1 MHSLQVTF
9 LVLVGC
15 IVFLYA
21 VQIIQYAI
29 GWMNTKVTGSF
40 SPTRKIAVVIAVRN
54 EEAMIEKCLNA
65 VLNQNYPSH
74 LFDVIVVDDFSEDGT
89 VNHVKRISKIHSNVF
104 LLQLDVADGTGKKA
118 AIQKGI
124 LFTDATIIVTTDA
137 DCWMEKNWLA
147 TIAACFENNITKMV
161 VAPVAFYNEKNMF
174 EKMQSIEFMA
184 LIASTAG
191 AIYYKKPIMCNGAN
205 LAYLRASFFDV
216 KGFDGVDQISTGDD
230 VLLMYK
236 LCEKYPNDIRFLKDS
251 KAIVYTYPKSNLMDF
266 INQRKRW
273 ASKPFSLLNGA
284 TKYTSILVFLT
295 NLLATALIISLFC
308 LHKADVSHRFTI
320 ICLILLGIKCI
331 IDFLL
336 LFLASSFFGK
346 HRLLIYFLPE
356 QIIYMFYVVFIGLL
370 STTKSFSW
378 KGRELKN

>member
-1 MHSLQVTF
+1 MHLLQITF
-9 LVLVGC
+9 LVFVGC

-21 VQIIQYAI
+21 IQIIQYAI
-29 GWMNTKVTGSF
+29 GWMNIEAVVSY

-54 EEAMIEKCLNA
+54 EEAMIENCLNA
-65 VLNQNYPSH
+65 VLSQNYPSQ

-89 VNHVKRISKIHSNVF
+89 VVCIEKFSKEHANVF
-104 LLQLDVADGTGKKA
+104 LLRLDIADGKGKKA
-118 AIQKGI
+118 AIRKGI
-124 LFTDATIIVTTDA
+124 LFSDAAIIVTTDA
-137 DCWMEKNWLA
+137 DCWMEKDWLA
-147 TIAACFENNITKMV
+147 TIAAGFENDATKMV
-161 VAPVAFYNEKNMF
+161 VAPVAFSNEKNMF
-174 EKMQSIEFMA
+174 ETMQSLEFMA

-191 AIYYKKPIMCNGAN
+191 AIQYKKPIMCNGAN
-205 LAYLRASFFDV
+205 LAYFKTSFFEV
-216 KGFDGVDQISTGDD
+216 SGFDGIDQISTGDD

-236 LCEKYPNDIRFLKDS
+236 LSKIYSNGVRFLKDS
-251 KAIVYTYPKSNLMDF
+251 KAIVYTHPKSNLMDF

-273 ASKPFSLLNGA
+273 ASKPFSLLNSA
-284 TKYTSILVFLT
+284 TKYTSVLVFLS
-295 NLLATALIISLFC
+295 NLSAITLIISLFC
-308 LHKADVSHRFTI
+308 LYKGDVSHAFTI

-346 HRLLIYFLPE
+346 RSLLIYFLPE
-356 QIIYMFYVVFIGLL
+356 QLIYMFYVVFIGLL

>member
-1 MHSLQVTF
+1 MHLLQVTF
-9 LVLVGC
+9 VVFVSC

-21 VQIIQYAI
+21 VQVIQYAI
-29 GWMNTKVTGSF
+29 GWMSATAIVPCT
-40 SPTRKIAVVIAVRN
+40 PIHKIAVVIAVRN
-54 EEAMIEKCLNA
+54 EEKMIENCLKA
-65 VLNQNYPSH
+65 LLSQNYPSQ

-89 VNHVKRISKIHSNVF
+89 VACIEKFSREHANVF
-104 LLQLDVADGTGKKA
+104 LLQLTSDEGSGKKK
-118 AIQKGI
+118 AIRKGI
-124 LFTDATIIVTTDA
+124 LYTDATIIVTTDA
-137 DCWMEKNWLA
+137 DCWMEKDWLA
-147 TIAACFENNITKMV
+147 AIAAGFENDATKMV
-161 VAPVAFYNEKNMF
+161 VAPVAFSNEKNMF
-174 EKMQSIEFMA
+174 EKMQSLEFMA

-191 AIYYKKPIMCNGAN
+191 AIHHNKPIMCNGAN
-205 LAYLRASFFDV
+205 LAYLRTSFFEVD
-216 KGFDGVDQISTGDD
+216 GFDGIDQISTGDD

-236 LCEKYPNDIRFLKDS
+236 LSKIYPNGVRFLKDS
-251 KAIVYTYPKSNLMDF
+251 KAIVYTHPKNNLMDF

-284 TKYTSILVFLT
+284 TKYTSVLVFLT
-295 NLLATALIISLFC
+295 NLLVIVLIISLFC
-308 LHKADVSHRFTI
+308 LSKADVSHTFTI

-346 HRLLIYFLPE
+346 RSLLIYFLPE
-356 QIIYMFYVVFIGLL
+356 QLIYMFYVVFIGLL

>member
-1 MHSLQVTF
+1 MHLLQVIF
-9 LVLVGC
+9 LVFVAC

-21 VQIIQYAI
+21 IQIIQYAI
-29 GWMNTKVTGSF
+29 GWMNLTAIVPR
-40 SPTRKIAVVIAVRN
+40 SPTHKIAVIIAVRN
-54 EEAMIEKCLNA
+54 EETMIENCLKA
-65 VLNQNYPSH
+65 LLNQSYPSQ

-89 VNHVKRISKIHSNVF
+89 VDCIKRISKIHANVF
-104 LLQLDVADGTGKKA
+104 LLQLDVADGAGKKA
-118 AIQKGI
+118 AIRKGI

-137 DCWMEKNWLA
+137 DCWMEKNWLS
-147 TIAACFENNITKMV
+147 TIAAGFENDATKMV
-161 VAPVAFYNEKNMF
+161 VAPVAFFNEKNVF
-174 EKMQSIEFMA
+174 EKMQSLEFMA

-191 AIYYKKPIMCNGAN
+191 AIHLKKPIMCNGAN
-205 LAYLRASFFDV
+205 LAYLRASFFEV
-216 KGFDGVDQISTGDD
+216 NGFDGIDQTSTGDD

-236 LCEKYPNDIRFLKDS
+236 LSGKYPNGIRFLKDDR
-251 KAIVYTYPKSNLMDF
+251 AIVFTHPKNNLTDF

-273 ASKPFSLLNGA
+273 ASKPFSLLNGV

-295 NLLATALIISLFC
+295 NLSSIGLIISLFC
-308 LHKADVSHRFTI
+308 LGKIDISHGFAI

-346 HRLLIYFLPE
+346 RSLLIYFLPE

-378 KGRELKN
+378 KGREFKN

>member
-1 MHSLQVTF
+1 MHLLQVTF
-9 LVLVGC
+9 LVFVGC

-21 VQIIQYAI
+21 IQIIQYAI
-29 GWMNTKVTGSF
+29 GWMNTKAVVPY

-54 EEAMIEKCLNA
+54 EETMIENCLNA
-65 VLNQNYPSH
+65 VLNQTYPSQ
-74 LFDVIVVDDFSEDGT
+74 LFDVIIVDDFSEDRT
-89 VNHVKRISKIHSNVF
+89 VACIEKFSKEHANVF
-104 LLQLDVADGTGKKA
+104 LLRLDVADGKGKKA
-118 AIQKGI
+118 AIRKGV

-137 DCWMEKNWLA
+137 DCWMEKDWLT
-147 TIAACFENNITKMV
+147 TIAASFENNETKMV
-161 VAPVAFYNEKNMF
+161 VAPVAFCNEKKVF
-174 EKMQSIEFMA
+174 EKMQSLEFMA

-191 AIYYKKPIMCNGAN
+191 AIHHKKPIMCNGAN
-205 LAYLRASFFDV
+205 LAYLRTSFFDV
-216 KGFDGVDQISTGDD
+216 NGFEGVDQISTGDD

-236 LCEKYPNDIRFLKDS
+236 LSEEYPNGIHFLKDDR
-251 KAIVYTYPKSNLMDF
+251 AIVFTHPKNNISDF

-295 NLLATALIISLFC
+295 NLSSISLIISLFC
-308 LHKADVSHRFTI
+308 LSKIDISHGFTI

-346 HRLLIYFLPE
+346 QRLLIYFLPE

>member
-1 MHSLQVTF
+1 MF
-9 LVLVGC
+9 LLFVAC

-21 VQIIQYAI
+21 VQILQYAI
-29 GWMNTKVTGSF
+29 GWINIPAVDAHL
-40 SPTRKIAVVIAVRN
+40 PTRKIAVIIAVRN
-54 EEAMIEKCLNA
+54 EEAMIENCLNA
-65 VLNQNYPSH
+65 VLYQNYPSE
-74 LFDVIVVDDFSEDGT
+74 LLDVIVVDDFSEDGT
-89 VNHVKRISKIHSNVF
+89 VDCVKRISKTHANVS
-104 LLQLDVADGTGKKA
+104 LLQLNVADGTGKKA
-118 AIQKGI
+118 AIQKGV

-137 DCWMEKNWLA
+137 DCWMEKDWLA
-147 TIAACFENNITKMV
+147 TIAAGFENDETKMV

-184 LIASTAG
+184 LITSTAG
-191 AIYYKKPIMCNGAN
+191 AIQYKKPIMCNGAN
-205 LAYLRASFFDV
+205 LAYLRTSFFEV
-216 KGFDGVDQISTGDD
+216 SGFDGIDQISTGDD

-236 LCEKYPNDIRFLKDS
+236 LSEKYPNGIRFLKDS
-251 KAIVYTYPKSNLMDF
+251 QAIVYTHPKDNLMDF

-273 ASKPFSLLNGA
+273 ASKPFSLLNRD
-284 TKYTSILVFLT
+284 TKYTSVLVFLT
-295 NLLATALIISLFC
+295 NLLAIVLIISLFG
-308 LHKADVSHRFTI
+308 LSKADVGHAFAI

-346 HRLLIYFLPE
+346 RSLLIYFLPE

>member
-1 MHSLQVTF
+1 MHSLQIMF
-9 LVLVGC
+9 LLFVAC

-21 VQIIQYAI
+21 VQILQYAI
-29 GWMNTKVTGSF
+29 GWINIPAVDAHL
-40 SPTRKIAVVIAVRN
+40 PTRKIAVIIAVRN
-54 EEAMIEKCLNA
+54 EEAMIENCLNA
-65 VLNQNYPSH
+65 VLYQNYPSE
-74 LFDVIVVDDFSEDGT
+74 LLDVIVVDDFSEDGT
-89 VNHVKRISKIHSNVF
+89 VDCVKRISKTHANVS
-104 LLQLDVADGTGKKA
+104 LLQLNVADGTGKKA
-118 AIQKGI
+118 AIQKGV

-137 DCWMEKNWLA
+137 DCWMEKDWLA
-147 TIAACFENNITKMV
+147 TIAAGFENDETKMV

-184 LIASTAG
+184 LITSTAG
-191 AIYYKKPIMCNGAN
+191 AIQYKKPIMCNGAN
-205 LAYLRASFFDV
+205 LAYLRTSFFEV
-216 KGFDGVDQISTGDD
+216 SGFDGIDQISTGDD

-236 LCEKYPNDIRFLKDS
+236 LSEKYPNGIRFLKDS
-251 KAIVYTYPKSNLMDF
+251 QAIVYTHPKDNLMDF

-273 ASKPFSLLNGA
+273 ASKPFSLLNRD
-284 TKYTSILVFLT
+284 TKYTSVLVFLT
-295 NLLATALIISLFC
+295 NLLAIVLIISLFG
-308 LHKADVSHRFTI
+308 LSKADVGHAFAI

-346 HRLLIYFLPE
+346 RSLLIYFLPE